1 MSLFVTPI
9 IKSGSEILAFALE
22 AVNFASPIINS
33 VLEIIISA
41 PDTTNFGFQKS
52 NCELETII
60 SGLDMVIVKPS
71 ITNCVPVAVKS
82 ETEAVLVVVEIIIS
96 SFEAVISSLNVI
108 ISGRKKIISR
118 PTTIKLLM
126 EGRHGLTA
134 SIYFDQVTFRR
145 RLIGTLRELQPC
157 PVEEPDVL
165 VAGFPVRLGPD
176 FLLAASVA
184 LIPFDSRRP
193 SRLP

>member
-1 MSLFVTPI
+1 LFAI
-9 IKSGSEILAFALE
+9 
-22 AVNFASPIINS
+22 
-33 VLEIIISA
+33 
-41 PDTTNFGFQKS
+41 
-52 NCELETII
+52 
-60 SGLDMVIVKPS
+60 
-71 ITNCVPVAVKS
+71 VAVKS

-96 SFEAVISSLNVI
+96 SFEAVISSLNVIISASQTIKSGSEAIWFECHMIISVPEIVFFAPAMI

-184 LIPFDSRRP
+184 LIPFDSRHP